1 MIDVTV
7 PVFPN
12 NVVELLAI
20 RFGTVGVIDPE
31 PDPAQRVYIYK
42 RPLRPSDAFQSIGIA
57 PVTWM
62 PDENSYEIKG
72 GPMPGPS
79 EPTLQRYQINV
90 QAFVRDADET
100 HGLAVHSVLS
110 GTVRSILYRDTPLRV
125 GLGALVT
132 VLSGVTERY
141 KRHGIRL
148 QRYLADEVEGNWV
161 YLSTVEFWIETETV

>member
-1 MIDVTV
+1 MIDDTV

-12 NVVELLAI
+12 NVIELVAT
-20 RFGTVGVIDPE
+20 RFGTVGVLDPE
-31 PDPAQRVYIYK
+31 VDPNHRVHIYK
-42 RPLRPSDAFQSIGIA
+42 RPLRPSDAFQSVGLT

-62 PDENSYEIKG
+62 PDEASYEIKG

-90 QAFVRDADET
+90 QAFVRDADES

-110 GTVRSILYRDTPLRV
+110 GRVRSILYRDMPLRV
-125 GLGALVT
+125 GLSALVA
-132 VLSGVTERY
+132 VYSGVTERY

-148 QRYLADEVEGNWV
+148 QRYIADEVEGNWV
-161 YLSTVEFWIETETV
+161 YLSTVEFWIETETL